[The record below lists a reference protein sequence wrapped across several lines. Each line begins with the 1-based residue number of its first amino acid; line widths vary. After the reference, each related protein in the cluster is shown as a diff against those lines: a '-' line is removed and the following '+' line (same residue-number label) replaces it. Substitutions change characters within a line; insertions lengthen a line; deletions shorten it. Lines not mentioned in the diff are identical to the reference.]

1 MPLLSPDSVTH
12 LGGAI
17 VLTRRRRSSAWQ
29 ARYKMAG
36 RWIRITTKAKD
47 LKEAKAIAEEQYMD
61 ARYRAKNNIPVIT
74 KRFKDVAKLAIDR
87 MEKSIEAGQGKK
99 TYRDYIQAI
108 NRYLI
113 PYFGNQHIDK
123 ISQNVMLEF
132 AKWRIE
138 QMGKLPKASTLSNHN
153 AALNRVF
160 DEALLHGYV
169 QKAQI
174 PDLENKGLK
183 AERRP
188 VFSLEEFKAMRR
200 ALNEWVK
207 KGREGKSR
215 KMKLLLRSYVLILS
229 YTGMRHGTETENLRW
244 KHIRI
249 IDQNGRHYLEMS
261 VSGKTGKRE
270 LIAEKIC
277 LIHLLEIGSRRFGA
291 LISLD
296 WPEFTKHK
304 DVADFPVFA
313 LSDGTVSKNLRQTF
327 KAFLKEYDL
336 LKDPITGEER
346 TLYSLRHTYATFQI
360 VYRGIDLHLLAKQMG
375 TSIAMIE
382 KHYSHLK
389 PRMNAHKLTRDSW
402 SDERPKEGGTDAA
415 NVTIG
420 TPI

>member
-1 MPLLSPDSVTH
+1 
-12 LGGAI
+12 
-17 VLTRRRRSSAWQ
+17 
-29 ARYKMAG
+29 
-36 RWIRITTKAKD
+36 
-47 LKEAKAIAEEQYMD
+47 
-61 ARYRAKNNIPVIT
+61 
-74 KRFKDVAKLAIDR
+74 
-87 MEKSIEAGQGKK
+87 
-99 TYRDYIQAI
+99 
-108 NRYLI
+108 
-113 PYFGNQHIDK
+113 
-123 ISQNVMLEF
+123 
-132 AKWRIE
+132 
-138 QMGKLPKASTLSNHN
+138 
-153 AALNRVF
+153 
-160 DEALLHGYV
+160 
-169 QKAQI
+169 
-174 PDLENKGLK
+174 LENKGLK

-215 KMKLLLRSYVLILS
+215 EMKLLLRSYVLILS
-229 YTGMRHGTETENLRW
+229 HTGMRHGTETENLRW

-277 LIHLLEIGSRRFGA
+277 LIHLLDIGTRRFGGR
-291 LISLD
+291 IMD
-296 WPEFTKHK
+296 EPFTRHK
-304 DVADFPVFA
+304 DIADSPVFC

-327 KAFLKEYDL
+327 KAFLKEHDL

-389 PRMNAHKLTRDSW
+389 PRMNAHKLTGDFW
-402 SDERPKEGGTDAA
+402 GDEKTRVVGQGATDAKSS